1 MAEQVQTCPLCG
13 GGASELFDRRIFR
26 GQPVINRLCKGCG
39 LVYQSPRM
47 TDPELEAFYA
57 SEYRQ
62 VYQGTE
68 GPTAKDLAVQSAR
81 AAALAGYLEQYV
93 DRYERHLDVGCSAG
107 ILLETIH
114 ARDGGEM
121 VGIEPGETYRAFAQ
135 ERGIQVYPSLE
146 AFEQAGEEHC
156 DLITMAHVLE
166 HLPDPVG
173 YLSRLRDK
181 FLSQE
186 GWLLIEVPNLY
197 AHDCFEIAHLVSFSE
212 HTLRQ
217 SFARAGYEVRT
228 LKAHG
233 APRSKLLPL
242 YLTALAQPA
251 GKHHWVNE
259 VQPERGVELKRRS
272 GMLRRQVIQRLFP
285 RQAWIPF

>member
-1 MAEQVQTCPLCG
+1 MPEEVQSCPLCG
-13 GGASELFDRRIFR
+13 GVASERFDRRRFR
-26 GQPVINRLCKGCG
+26 GQLVINRLCKRCG

-47 TDPELEAFYA
+47 TEQELEAFYA

-62 VYQGTE
+62 VYQGVE

-81 AAALAGYLEQYV
+81 AAALADYLEKYV
-93 DRYERHLDVGCSAG
+93 DRCDRHLDVGCSAG
-107 ILLETIH
+107 SLLETIH
-114 ARDGGEM
+114 AHCGSEM
-121 VGIEPGETYRAFAQ
+121 FGIEPGETYRVFAQ

-146 AFEQAGEEHC
+146 AFERVGEERC

-173 YLSRLRDK
+173 YLSRLRDS
-181 FLSQE
+181 FLSQT
-186 GWLLIEVPNLY
+186 GWLLVEVPNLY

-217 SFARAGYEVRT
+217 VFTRAGYELCA

-233 APRSKLLPL
+233 APRSELLPL
-242 YLTALAQPA
+242 YLTTLAKPV
-251 GKHHWVNE
+251 GKRHTVYE
-259 VQPERGVELKRRS
+259 VLPERGVEVKRRL
-272 GMLRRQVIQRLFP
+272 GVIRRRVIQRLFP
-285 RQAWIPF
+285 RRAWIPF